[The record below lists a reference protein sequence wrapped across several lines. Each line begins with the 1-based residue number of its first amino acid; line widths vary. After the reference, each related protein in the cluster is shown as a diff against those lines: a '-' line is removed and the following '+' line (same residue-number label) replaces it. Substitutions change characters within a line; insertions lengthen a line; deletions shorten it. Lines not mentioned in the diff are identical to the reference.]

1 MWKETRDCLLFV
13 CEKDDKV
20 TEVPVA
26 TEAPTPTEAP
36 APTAPPEPTATP
48 IPTEAPKQYNRDA
61 SYVMTGTRSDGSSIE
76 VVIEYDSSVVGYEL
90 TEGVGGWIV
99 NGRELPSGPVTY
111 MYALD
116 EEKWGPFG
124 YPMIRTGSASC
135 ENYKKDFL
143 EHWTDMGAL
152 NPSIYDLEEVTV
164 NGYTYYY
171 FEETLEEFVNT
182 SFYIKEVTTV
192 PNP

>member
-1 MWKETRDCLLFV
+1 M
-13 CEKDDKV
+13 
-20 TEVPVA
+20 
-26 TEAPTPTEAP
+26 
-36 APTAPPEPTATP
+36 
-48 IPTEAPKQYNRDA
+48 
-61 SYVMTGTRSDGSSIE
+61 MTGTRSDGSSIE

-152 NPSIYDLEEVTV
+152 NPSIYDLGEVTV

-171 FEETLEEFVNT
+171 FEGMFMTETEIGDPDILYVQIGENEYIEFYNLMFEETLEEFVNT
-182 SFYIKEVTTV
+182 SFYIKEVTTA